1 MAFSFL
7 HVWNSASRTAAP
19 AAGGAFL
26 SVYGVFAPGVEYVC
40 VFSGETLVKQRPAM
54 LLSSTEMQCTVPTW
68 SGTGTAVL
76 SVEAHG
82 APLTRDPPDVYYFR
96 FTSDYWFTAEPL
108 EALVVDSVVLPLNPQ
123 P

>member
-1 MAFSFL
+1 M

-40 VFSGETLVKQRPAM
+40 VFSSVEESLVKQRPAM

-68 SGTGTAVL
+68 PGAGSAVL
-76 SVEAHG
+76 SVEAQG
-82 APLTRDPPDVYYFR
+82 GSLTRSPADVYSFR

-108 EALVVDSVVLPLNPQ
+108 EALVVDEVALNLRP
-123 P
+123 